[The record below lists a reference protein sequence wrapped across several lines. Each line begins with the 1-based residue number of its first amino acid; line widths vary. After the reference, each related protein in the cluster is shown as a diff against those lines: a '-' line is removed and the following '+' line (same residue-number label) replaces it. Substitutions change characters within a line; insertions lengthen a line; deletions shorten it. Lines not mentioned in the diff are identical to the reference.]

1 MFLPHP
7 KIEPKITHSKRISP
21 SRTGSALKGGMVPF
35 FQYRESF
42 RFWERCFFLKTVV
55 FLFFIDCWKLL
66 CQKSAWLSF
75 IDCWKLLCQKSAWLS
90 RFRALF
96 ASKMAIVGFSG
107 LGLYEP
113 ELHEPWARGNPFP
126 ESHPA
131 SSSLDSSLLKSSPS
145 HSWSIL
151 ANSEER
157 VVALPSLH
165 HLESFLHFPQS
176 FYLF

>member
-7 KIEPKITHSKRISP
+7 NIDPKITHSERISP

-55 FLFFIDCWKLL
+55 FLFFIDCWN
-66 CQKSAWLSF
+66 
-75 IDCWKLLCQKSAWLS
+75 LLCQKSAWLS

-107 LGLYEP
+107 LSSTKYLPRLIPALSLCIQGGTLP
-113 ELHEPWARGNPFP
+113 FLLCITWNPSCIFLNLFSFSGKIPILH
-126 ESHPA
+126 
-131 SSSLDSSLLKSSPS
+131 
-145 HSWSIL
+145 
-151 ANSEER
+151 
-157 VVALPSLH
+157 
-165 HLESFLHFPQS
+165 
-176 FYLF
+176 